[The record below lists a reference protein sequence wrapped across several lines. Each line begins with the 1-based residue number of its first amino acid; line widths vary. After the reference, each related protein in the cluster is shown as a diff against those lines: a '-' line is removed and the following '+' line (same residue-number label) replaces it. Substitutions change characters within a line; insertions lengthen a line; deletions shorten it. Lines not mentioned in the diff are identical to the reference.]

1 MHRKIFVHYFL
12 LIPSVLNVA
21 CHDAVAYDRVK
32 IMAVVAPFIIPDSSG
47 LSEAETESLQRIN
60 TVINTTLDLQEVLRR
75 IVNEI
80 VALLGAQSASV
91 ILHDETTQEAEVLT
105 SYGTASSPSS
115 LRYPLAGSLTGWV
128 ALHQKPLRA
137 FRLTPEEWPTS
148 WRLGEQLGE
157 PPVCVS
163 VLLVP
168 LWVQGKAVG
177 CLDAVWKP
185 HHHITDREETLL
197 QAIAVQAA
205 IAITNARLYQEK
217 EKALQETQ
225 QTLNALQAS
234 EARYRA
240 LAENT
245 YDLICELD
253 QEGRYVYLSPN
264 YPEVLG
270 YAFDELLDRSA
281 FELVH
286 PDDLPGVLME
296 FAKQA
301 GKVTLRV
308 LHKSGEWRW
317 FESTGKEYTTLTGEK
332 RGVIVSRDI
341 SERKQAE
348 EQLTEEMALATAL
361 ARIGQEMMA
370 SLDKP
375 VILEKLCQL
384 TASVLN
390 CDCSCTLLWQPQENA
405 YIPVAHHGHTPEQ
418 WETFRLLRIPTVMW
432 SDLLTLLQ
440 QKSVVQVDITSQQH
454 TPLGKLAHQDGFT
467 ACLCI
472 ALRRG
477 SDLIGV
483 QIVAARAPKKS
494 FTSQQRRLAQGIAH
508 IASLTLAN
516 ALLLEELTQA
526 NRLKEDFLGTVSHE
540 LRTPLNIIIGYNQ
553 LMREET
559 FGLLNAEQQDI
570 LERVGKNA
578 TELLELINTILDLSR
593 LQNRRTP
600 LTFSKVNV
608 SALLTDLQADM
619 IPLQKDTGPAVD
631 WTYPPDLPLL
641 CTDPLKLKMV
651 LKNLLTNALKFT
663 DEGRIS
669 VAARPYGAG
678 IEFSVADTGIG
689 IAPEDLP
696 HIFEPFR
703 QGKLSLSQHRD
714 GVGLGLYIVRQIL
727 DLLGGTISV
736 ESERGKG
743 SIFRVWAPQG

>member
-1 MHRKIFVHYFL
+1 MT
-12 LIPSVLNVA
+12 PGSG
-21 CHDAVAYDRVK
+21 
-32 IMAVVAPFIIPDSSG
+32 G
-47 LSEAETESLQRIN
+47 LSESEAESLQRIN
-60 TVINTTLDLQEVLRR
+60 TVINTTLDIQEVLHR
-75 IVNEI
+75 IVDEI

-91 ILHDETTQEAEVLT
+91 ILYDETTQEAEVLT

-137 FRLTPEEWPTS
+137 FHLTPEEWPTS
-148 WRLGEQLGE
+148 WKLGEQLGE
-157 PPVCVS
+157 PPTGVS

-168 LWVQGKAVG
+168 LWMQGKAVG

-205 IAITNARLYQEK
+205 IAITNARLYHEK
-217 EKALQETQ
+217 EEALQETQ
-225 QTLNALQAS
+225 RALEALRAS
-234 EARYRA
+234 ETRYRA

-270 YAFDELLDRSA
+270 YAFDELLGRSA
-281 FELVH
+281 FKLVH
-286 PDDLPGVLME
+286 PDDLPGVLLE
-296 FAKQA
+296 FAKQV
-301 GKVTLRV
+301 GKVTFRI

-317 FESTGKEYTTLTGEK
+317 FESTGKEYITLTGEK

-361 ARIGQEMMA
+361 AQIGQEMMA

-390 CDCSCTLLWQPQENA
+390 CDCSCTLLWQPQENT
-405 YIPVAHHGHTPEQ
+405 YIPVAHHGHNPEQ
-418 WETFRLLRIPTVMW
+418 WEAIRLMSIPTVMW

-440 QKSVVQVDITSQQH
+440 QKTVVQLDIASQQH
-454 TPLGKLAHQDGFT
+454 TLLGKLAHQCGFT
-467 ACLCI
+467 VCLCI

-477 SDLIGV
+477 QDLIGV
-483 QIVAARAPKKS
+483 QISGSYAPKKS
-494 FTSQQRRLAQGIAH
+494 FTSHQRRLAQGIAH

-516 ALLLEELTQA
+516 ATLLEELTQA

-540 LRTPLNIIIGYNQ
+540 LRTPLNIIIGYSQ
-553 LMREET
+553 LMREEA
-559 FGLLNAEQQDI
+559 FGPLSAEQQDI
-570 LERVGKNA
+570 LSRINKNA
-578 TELLELINTILDLSR
+578 KELLDLISTVLNLSR
-593 LQNRRTP
+593 LQSRRVP
-600 LTFSKVNV
+600 LTLSEVDV
-608 SALLTDLQADM
+608 SALLTDLQTDIAQ
-619 IPLQKDTGPAVD
+619 LQKETGPTVD
-631 WTYPPDLPLL
+631 WRHTPDLPLL
-641 CTDPLKLKMV
+641 YTDPLKLKMV

-669 VAARPYGAG
+669 VVARPYDAG
-678 IEFSVADTGIG
+678 IEFLVTDTGIG
-689 IAPEDLP
+689 IAQEDLP

-703 QGKLSLSQHRD
+703 QGKKLSPNQHRG

-727 DLLGGTISV
+727 DLLGGTVSV
-736 ESERGKG
+736 ESEHGKG
-743 SIFRVWAPQG
+743 STFRVWAPQSGKLALSI

>member
-1 MHRKIFVHYFL
+1 MIE
-12 LIPSVLNVA
+12 
-21 CHDAVAYDRVK
+21 AVFSITPA
-32 IMAVVAPFIIPDSSG
+32 SNE
-47 LSEAETESLQRIN
+47 LSESEAKSLRQIN

-91 ILHDETTQEAEVLT
+91 ILYDDTTQEAEVLT

-115 LRYPLAGSLTGWV
+115 LRYPLAGSLAGWV
-128 ALHQKPLRA
+128 ALQQKPLRA
-137 FRLTPEEWPTS
+137 PHLTPEEWPTS

-185 HHHITDREETLL
+185 RHQITDRDEVLL

-205 IAITNARLYQEK
+205 IAITNARLYHEK
-217 EKALQETQ
+217 EQALRETQ
-225 QTLNALQAS
+225 QALEALRTS
-234 EARYRA
+234 EMRYRA

-253 QEGRYVYLSPN
+253 QEGRYIYLSPN
-264 YPEVLG
+264 YPDVLG
-270 YAFDELLDRSA
+270 YAFSELLGRSA

-286 PDDLPGVLME
+286 PDDLPGVLSE

-301 GKVTLRV
+301 GKVTFRL

-317 FESTGKEYTTLTGEK
+317 FESTGKEHLTLNGEK

-348 EQLTEEMALATAL
+348 EQLTDEMILATAL
-361 ARIGQEMMA
+361 VQIGQEMMA

-390 CDCSCTLLWQPQENA
+390 CDCSYTLLRQPQENI
-405 YIPVAHHGHTPEQ
+405 YTPVAHYGHNPEE
-418 WETFRLLRIPTVMW
+418 WEATRLLKIPAVLW
-432 SDLLTLLQ
+432 SDLLNLLQ
-440 QKSVVQVDITSQQH
+440 QKIVIQVDIASQQH
-454 TPLGKLAHQDGFT
+454 TPLGKLAHQNGFT
-467 ACLCI
+467 SCLYI

-477 SDLIGV
+477 SELIGV
-483 QIVAARAPKKS
+483 HIVASRAPKHS
-494 FTSQQRRLAQGIAH
+494 FTTHQYRLAQGIAH

-540 LRTPLNIIIGYNQ
+540 LRTPLNIILGYNQ
-553 LMREET
+553 LLQEGT
-559 FGLLNAEQQDI
+559 FGPLHSEQQNI
-570 LERVGKNA
+570 LERVTKNA
-578 TELLELINTILDLSR
+578 KELLDLINTTLDLSR
-593 LQNRRTP
+593 LQKHHTS
-600 LTFSKVNV
+600 LTCREVHV
-608 SALLTDLQADM
+608 STLVTDLQADI
-619 IPLQKDTGPAVD
+619 IPLQKETGPTVD
-631 WTYPPDLPLL
+631 WMLFPDLPLL
-641 CTDPLKLKMV
+641 YTDPIKLKMV
-651 LKNLLTNALKFT
+651 LKNILTNALKFT
-663 DEGRIS
+663 NEGRIDA
-669 VAARPYGAG
+669 VARPYGTG
-678 IEFSVADTGIG
+678 VEFRITDTGIG
-689 IAPEDLP
+689 IAPEELP
-696 HIFEPFR
+696 HIFEPFH
-703 QGKLSLSQHRD
+703 QGELALNQHRD
-714 GVGLGLYIVRQIL
+714 GVGLGLYIVQQIL
-727 DLLGGTISV
+727 DLLGGKISV

-743 SIFRVWAPQG
+743 STFRVWVPQS